1 MSGIAQKQNPFKY
14 KIAPHKQ
21 KSIVKKFVAGRWGQ
35 GGNEALGLSTP
46 KHNGKSGTGDSLDNK
61 YINISYRFT

>member
-1 MSGIAQKQNPFKY
+1 MRPGGQRGQG
-14 KIAPHKQ
+14 Q
-21 KSIVKKFVAGRWGQ
+21 RGQ